1 MPSINKQLFD
11 VIQEESCD
19 YQKFIRLETVVS
31 KIVRD
36 ECGKVDCYHYQ
47 KYSEIMDMINNAGW
61 ETKKDAILKSLRAAT
76 NLIEHRNSEYLP

>member
-1 MPSINKQLFD
+1 MPSINKQLFA
-11 VIQEESCD
+11 VIQEEACD

-47 KYSEIMDMINNAGW
+47 KYIEIMNMVNNAGW
-61 ETKKDAILKSLRAAT
+61 ETKKDEILKSLRAAT
-76 NLIEHRNSEYLP
+76 NLIERRNSEYLP